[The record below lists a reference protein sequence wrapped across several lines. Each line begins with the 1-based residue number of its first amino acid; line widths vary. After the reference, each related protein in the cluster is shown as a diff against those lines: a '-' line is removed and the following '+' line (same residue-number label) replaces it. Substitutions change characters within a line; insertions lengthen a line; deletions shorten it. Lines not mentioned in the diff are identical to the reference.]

1 MIAAVAVLVD
11 TSVWIDHFRH
21 GNAQLT
27 RLLAQDAV
35 LTHPFVRLELACGTP
50 PAPRE
55 RTLADLARLRSARQA
70 NTSELLAFIEREAL
84 YGQGCGMVDIALL
97 AATQLTPG
105 ARLWTL
111 DKRLAALTARL
122 DVAWATTNPSMQD

>member
-1 MIAAVAVLVD
+1 MITAAVLVD

-21 GNAQLT
+21 GNAQLKH
-27 RLLAQDAV
+27 LLAQDAV
-35 LTHPFVRLELACGTP
+35 LTHPYVRLELACGTP

-55 RTLADLARLRSARQA
+55 RTLANLARLRPSRQA
-70 NTSELLAFIEREAL
+70 GTAELLAFIERETL

-111 DKRLAALTARL
+111 DKRLAKLAERL
-122 DVAWATTNPSMQD
+122 DIAWATTNPQIQH